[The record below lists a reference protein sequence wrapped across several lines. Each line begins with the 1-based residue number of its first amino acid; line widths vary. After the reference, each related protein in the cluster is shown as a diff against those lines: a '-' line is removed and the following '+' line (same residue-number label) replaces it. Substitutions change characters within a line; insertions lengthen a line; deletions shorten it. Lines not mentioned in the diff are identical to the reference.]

1 MKFRVFVTNIYLHS
15 RMKYTRVEKKRMVQV
30 PKEIKASIRKQ
41 KEGRESGKK
50 FSIPCL
56 IEWHGVKH
64 ERRPLPQ
71 LSL

>member
-15 RMKYTRVEKKRMVQV
+15 RMKYTRVEKKMVQV

>member
-1 MKFRVFVTNIYLHS
+1 MKLRVFVTNIYLYS
-15 RMKYTRVEKKRMVQV
+15 RMKYTRVEKKMVQV